1 MFSGNNSRRVFGR
14 RKETIQDTRSR
25 EDYED
30 FSLNFFKKEIDCKY
44 EFVFD
49 FLRGDLREQN
59 HSESESETA
68 ISNKFLNI
76 RINVTL

>member
-1 MFSGNNSRRVFGR
+1 VKGIMFSGNNSGRVFGR

-30 FSLNFFKKEIDCKY
+30 FSLNFFKNEIGRKY

-49 FLRGDLREQN
+49 FLRRRSAGAKPSQ
-59 HSESESETA
+59 
-68 ISNKFLNI
+68 K
-76 RINVTL
+76 

>member
-1 MFSGNNSRRVFGR
+1 MSSGNNSGRVFGR

-30 FSLNFFKKEIDCKY
+30 FSLNFFKNEIGRKY

-49 FLRGDLREQN
+49 FHKSSQLV
-59 HSESESETA
+59 
-68 ISNKFLNI
+68 IMFLFSKYN
-76 RINVTL
+76 